1 VRTTLT
7 LDEDVAR
14 ALARRAAETRRS
26 FKETVN
32 DVLRRGLRA
41 DPSQA
46 SFTVTTFSSQIRP
59 GLDLT
64 KALALASSLEDD
76 ETLRKIELGK

>member
-1 VRTTLT
+1 MT

-14 ALARRAAETRRS
+14 ALARRAAETQRS

-41 DPSQA
+41 DPGEVT
-46 SFTVTTFSSQIRP
+46 FEVTTFSSPIRP

-76 ETLRKIELGK
+76 EILRKIELGK